1 MKITDNPIL
10 NELTENDIEYT
21 VTKEGIRL
29 DGFYKSGSI
38 LLVLD
43 ENNTFMAI
51 ARYEEKTKINYV
63 GDLIE
68 LNYNWWLWS
77 KNRFGGW
84 RYPDDKWLNLFNKL
98 NLVVE

>member
-63 GDLIE
+63 R
-68 LNYNWWLWS
+68 
-77 KNRFGGW
+77 K
-84 RYPDDKWLNLFNKL
+84 KQLFMWKMWGKRKIDSSS
-98 NLVVE
+98 